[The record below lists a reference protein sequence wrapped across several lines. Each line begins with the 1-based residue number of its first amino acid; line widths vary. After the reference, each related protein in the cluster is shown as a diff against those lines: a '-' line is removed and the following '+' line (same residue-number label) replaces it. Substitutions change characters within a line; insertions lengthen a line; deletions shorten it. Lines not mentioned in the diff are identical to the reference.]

1 MTSNDLPS
9 GIDFAPSAKSPDR
22 FDPAM
27 IPVTIFGFQIDSDL
41 MMALSTN
48 QMRPRALKHQKQFEI
63 PPEGKKIPIII
74 INEEVKS
81 ATTQVNVLYC
91 DLSMA
96 LLCFDSGLTLRSKIK
111 LSRMFNWIRMRWL
124 N

>member
-9 GIDFAPSAKSPDR
+9 GIDFAPSAKSPDL
-22 FDPAM
+22 FDPAI
-27 IPVTIFGFQIDSDL
+27 IPVTIFSFQIDSDL
-41 MMALSTN
+41 MALSTN
-48 QMRPRALKHQKQFEI
+48 QMSALKHQRQFEI

-74 INEEVKS
+74 IKEEVKS

-96 LLCFDSGLTLRSKIK
+96 LLCFDSGLTLRSKMK
-111 LSRMFNWIRMRWL
+111 FSRMFSWVRMG
-124 N
+124 